1 MPKNLHDLCTTS
13 CFLCLPSPVTQRS
26 HLLGS
31 CTIVASPKIRGG
43 TKCSI
48 LGEQHYFVWD
58 TASQRTKWLC
68 SKNFGGSWPLGPPWL
83 RLWAAVKVVAFVCR
97 YFSAC
102 SASISVNVSS
112 QERVHPAAPQER
124 CATCRRPLCPE
135 HAHLHNQCDA
145 CCRCRRLPVGGPCQD
160 TCLRCQRPLCPS
172 CAPLT
177 HVCVVPLR
185 EELL

>member
-1 MPKNLHDLCTTS
+1 LVVAMQRCSTVVRETVSVPENTRKKHWLWMPKNLHDLCTTS

-68 SKNFGGSWPLGPPWL
+68 SKNFGGSWPPRPTL
-83 RLWAAVKVVAFVCR
+83 
-97 YFSAC
+97 
-102 SASISVNVSS
+102 
-112 QERVHPAAPQER
+112 
-124 CATCRRPLCPE
+124 AT
-135 HAHLHNQCDA
+135 
-145 CCRCRRLPVGGPCQD
+145 PVGSCKGCCV
-160 TCLRCQRPLCPS
+160 CLSIFLRVQRK
-172 CAPLT
+172 
-177 HVCVVPLR
+177 H
-185 EELL
+185 